1 MNGDFAL
8 VHFWVPLGLVWMP
21 LGSFNAYTRIFS
33 LWGHPSTW
41 HCTFSKTVTK
51 SALIDQPNTT
61 TLTQTIY
68 QLTGSKM
75 FQIQNWKITV
85 LNGAKLKP

>member
-1 MNGDFAL
+1 MNGDFGA
-8 VHFWVPLGLVWMP
+8 F
-21 LGSFNAYTRIFS
+21 LGSAGFGMDASWKLQCVYTDFLIVG
-33 LWGHPSTW
+33 GHPSTW

-51 SALIDQPNTT
+51 SVLIDQPNTT

-68 QLTGSKM
+68 KLTGSKM

-85 LNGAKLKP
+85 LNGAKALR